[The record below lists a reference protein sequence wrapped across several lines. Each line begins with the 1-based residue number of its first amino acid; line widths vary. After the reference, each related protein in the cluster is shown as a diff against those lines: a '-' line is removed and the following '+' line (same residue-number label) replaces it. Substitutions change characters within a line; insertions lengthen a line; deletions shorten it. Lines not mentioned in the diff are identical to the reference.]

1 MSDAGLA
8 QLVEQRIRNAWV
20 GGSIPLT
27 GTIKKSSSRR
37 GFFYGNNQDRNRTRE
52 GSGIKSTVA
61 PVDFTAR
68 GVALSVD
75 ECNFARKIP
84 CKASDRRMVSK
95 CFARTYQ
102 AR

>member
-1 MSDAGLA
+1 
-8 QLVEQRIRNAWV
+8 
-20 GGSIPLT
+20 
-27 GTIKKSSSRR
+27 
-37 GFFYGNNQDRNRTRE
+37 
-52 GSGIKSTVA
+52 
-61 PVDFTAR
+61 
-68 GVALSVD
+68 LSVD